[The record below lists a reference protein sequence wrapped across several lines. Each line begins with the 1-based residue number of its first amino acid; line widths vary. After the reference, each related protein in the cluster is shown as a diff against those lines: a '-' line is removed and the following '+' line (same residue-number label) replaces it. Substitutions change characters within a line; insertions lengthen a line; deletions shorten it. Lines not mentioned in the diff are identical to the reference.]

1 MPPAPDN
8 FFGRKEELAT
18 LRQLWDQAT
27 TTDANGAYGGPRM
40 AMILAETG
48 YGKTRLIQALYQ
60 QLTKDPLWDPAEVNY
75 WPDAFQEVSNQ
86 LRVNPDMAKHSP
98 KGPPM
103 FLWAG
108 MRWSPPEERNLEERT
123 CSLPEIRDVLRTH
136 VEISR
141 QHSDVWTKLK
151 ARREKQ

>member
-1 MPPAPDN
+1 MLPTPDN
-8 FFGRKEELAT
+8 FFGRENELAT
-18 LRQLWDQAT
+18 LRQLWDQT
-27 TTDANGAYGGPRM
+27 TAKDANSGPRM

-60 QLTKDPLWDPAEVNY
+60 QLTNDPLWDPAEVNY

-98 KGPPM
+98 KGPPR

-123 CSLPEIRDVLRTH
+123 CSLPEIRDVLRIH

>member
-1 MPPAPDN
+1 MSPTQDN
-8 FFGRKEELAT
+8 FFGREKELAT

-27 TTDANGAYGGPRM
+27 TKDANGAYGGTRM

-60 QLTKDPLWDPAEVNY
+60 QLTNDPLWDPAEVNY

-98 KGPPM
+98 KGPP
-103 FLWAG
+103 A
-108 MRWSPPEERNLEERT
+108 
-123 CSLPEIRDVLRTH
+123 
-136 VEISR
+136 
-141 QHSDVWTKLK
+141 
-151 ARREKQ
+151 ARSSA